1 MHPSIRTWT
10 SKWVATCLVVAFTQ
24 TATAR
29 ITQNRASP
37 SETWGTGLP
46 LVIGGGFEYEG
57 NNDQGLYDFPLLLEY
72 SVSER
77 LKFNVEPTVSYLE
90 SRSEDVRS
98 VAGLGDLETSVQW
111 EFISERRYRPAVTA
125 EGLVKWPTASHTDL
139 GTRGHDYRAGL
150 LFSKDLAFID
160 LDLDFNYTWVA
171 DPGEQDLLEI
181 ALSSEYPVINHLVS
195 VIAEVVHTVGTGAS
209 LGTTHQTEGTLGLAW
224 QVNRF
229 LKLEFGY
236 SLKNDLRGQFVT
248 AWEWNFEGD
257 D

>member
-1 MHPSIRTWT
+1 MHLSIRTST
-10 SKWVATCLVVAFTQ
+10 ARWVAISLVVAFTQ

-57 NNDQGLYDFPLLLEY
+57 NNDQGLYDFPLLFEY
-72 SVSER
+72 GVSER
-77 LKFNVEPTVSYLE
+77 LKFNVESTVSYLE
-90 SRSEDVRS
+90 SRAEDVRS
-98 VAGLGDLETSVQW
+98 VAGLGDLETSAQW

-125 EGLVKWPTASHTDL
+125 EALVRWPTASHIDL

-160 LDLDFNYTWVA
+160 LDLDFNYTCVGS
-171 DPGEQDLLEI
+171 PEEQDLFEI
-181 ALSSEYPVINHLVS
+181 ALSSEYPIVNHLVS

-209 LGTTHQTEGTLGLAW
+209 LGTTHETEGTLGLAW
-224 QVNRF
+224 QVSRF
-229 LKLEFGY
+229 LKFEAGY